1 MPVTYKDLF
10 QQVIE
15 QIQKY
20 SAYPDTEPWRVQT
33 SKTNVNA
40 PVAILSAATAA
51 SGTGE
56 LATTLSNLLNQLNP
70 PSIKSG
76 LTVQATDPRTNKI
89 TIAAGEGVVGSKIF
103 SLNKDKTIE
112 VPFDNVSEVLY
123 VNLFSDGIQ
132 IEIDTSVNKLTIA
145 KIIIPKPGIT
155 SIVKDNAN
163 DDDIWDAYII
173 NLKEYVLHGDAFG
186 NLEED
191 SIELLRNNIGDILAD
206 NLIGNIRLSEDLKII
221 NTSGSVE
228 IDSAS
233 LKIKDSSENILA
245 KFNRNGVFLFDENG
259 IELAKFTGN
268 EARIGNIQILKNAL
282 QSENFVSGST
292 GFQILDTGDV
302 EFNNLTVRGTIY
314 ATAGSIGGFTIAE
327 NKLYGTTTGT
337 IQTAENVASGANGVV
352 LDVDGLRGY
361 DATLGNTFNLPTDG
375 SAPTFS
381 SGIINSTIFEIQ
393 TNAILRTSETV
404 GDGSANSAGLLI
416 NNTGLYGC
424 GANQTL
430 AQANLKALID
440 GTIRLSGE
448 IQATSGDIGG
458 VTITP
463 TKLSGGLIEGST
475 IRSGIIE
482 TSDSLPKIRIDNTG
496 IFYQV
501 TSNIGK
507 YGPSSSGEPGFQYG
521 DGTRYG
527 AGVLAYLF
535 KTNLPPFSVLST
547 QSIADI
553 RLVNRGSDPSG
564 TAVIGDLACV
574 GGKLSICTS
583 AGTPGIWTIVGTQ
596 S

>member
-507 YGPSSSGEPGFQYG
+507 YGLSSCGEPGFQYG